1 MDTRERAHLTD
12 AAARPATQKSIP
24 SGLLVAL
31 CALAVVFAAAL
42 LTGRSIGGLN
52 ASIESISAFS
62 SGLLGSLASAP
73 PLSYA
78 FGAGMVAAMNPCGF
92 ALLPAYLGMYLGDA
106 GGQPT
111 EMGTGSRLLR
121 AAQVSATVTAGF
133 LVLFGLAGLLLSVAT
148 TVLAAYFPWL
158 GLGVGFVLVLAGGRM
173 LHGGSLYTTFGE
185 RIAER
190 IGSGAC
196 RRSVRGYL
204 AYGLAYGAA
213 SLSCTLPIFLAV
225 VASALAVNGFLP
237 GVLQFVLYGLGMG
250 FVITVLTLSTAL
262 AQQVVIKRV
271 RRLGQYMQ
279 PVTAVLMLLAGAY
292 ILYYWL
298 TLGGLLATVL

>member
-52 ASIESISAFS
+52 SSIESISAFS
-62 SGLLGSLASAP
+62 SGVLGSLASAL

-78 FGAGMVAAMNPCGF
+78 FGAGMVVAVNPCGF

-173 LHGGSLYTTFGE
+173 LRGGSLYTTFGE
-185 RIAER
+185 RIAGR
-190 IGSGAC
+190 IGVSAR

-204 AYGLAYGAA
+204 SYGLAYGAA

-225 VASALAVNGFLP
+225 VASALAVDGFLP

-262 AQQVVIKRV
+262 AQQVMIR
-271 RRLGQYMQ
+271 G
-279 PVTAVLMLLAGAY
+279 
-292 ILYYWL
+292 
-298 TLGGLLATVL
+298 

>member
-1 MDTRERAHLTD
+1 MDTKERARSTD
-12 AAARPATQKSIP
+12 AAARPATQTSITT
-24 SGLLVAL
+24 GLLVAL

-52 ASIESISAFS
+52 GSIESISAFS
-62 SGLLGSLASAP
+62 SGLLGSLASTL

-78 FGAGMVAAMNPCGF
+78 FGAGMVAAVNPCGF

-106 GGQPT
+106 GGPPT
-111 EMGTGSRLLR
+111 EMGSGSRLWR

-158 GLGVGFVLVLAGGRM
+158 GLAVGFVLVLAGGRM
-173 LHGGSLYTTFGE
+173 LRGGSLYTTFGE
-185 RIAER
+185 RIAGR
-190 IGSGAC
+190 IGSGAR

-225 VASALAVNGFLP
+225 VASALAVDGFLP
-237 GVLQFVLYGLGMG
+237 AVLQFVLYGLGMG

-271 RRLGQYMQ
+271 RRLGEYMQ
-279 PVTAVLMLLAGAY
+279 PVSAVLILLAGTY